1 MKNNKFLIVAF
12 LFLATGSF
20 AQNTDIYRF
29 HEGKSTRWAS
39 FENPNAEKGK
49 GGIVGKGAKGY
60 SYHVV
65 QPGESV
71 TLLDIEGTG
80 IINRI
85 WLTADDL
92 FHNPEEHRSMK
103 IEMFWDGSEK
113 PAVSAPLEDFFNQV
127 FGQMVAFDNHLFSS
141 PEGRSLMSYVQM
153 PFRKGAKVVITNES
167 KNYSHRIF
175 YDVNLTMVDEHDE
188 DVMYFH
194 AYWRREKAT
203 EPGVDF
209 QISPKL
215 KGRGRFL
222 GANVGIINFHKYT
235 GWWGEG
241 EVKIY
246 LDGDDKLPTLIGS
259 GTEDYI
265 GSGWGQGVFHTK
277 YMGSSIVDDKAGRY
291 AFYRFHIIDP
301 VYFYEDIQ
309 VTIQQMGGT
318 QKKEVIKMDSE
329 GKPVVPVC
337 FIDGDKKQFNF
348 FDGDAKFKDDDFGG
362 DTWTNYYR
370 QDDVCATS
378 YFYLSTPKG
387 VLPPVVSFSERKC
400 DNT

>member
-1 MKNNKFLIVAF
+1 MLKIKLLFIAF
-12 LFLATGSF
+12 LFTATGVL
-20 AQNTDIYRF
+20 AQNTEIFRF
-29 HEGKSTRWAS
+29 PEGKTTRWTS
-39 FENPNAEKGK
+39 FENPTAEKGK

-60 SYHVV
+60 PYHVLKA
-65 QPGESV
+65 GESV
-71 TLLDIEGTG
+71 TLLDIKGSG

-85 WLTADDL
+85 WMTADDL
-92 FHNPEEHRSMK
+92 FHIPEEHRSMK
-103 IEMFWDGSEK
+103 IEMFWDGSKK

-141 PEGRSLMSYVQM
+141 PEGRSLMSYAQM

-167 KNYSHRIF
+167 EKFSHRIF
-175 YDVNLTMVDEHDE
+175 YDINLTMVEELADDA
-188 DVMYFH
+188 MYFH
-194 AYWRREKAT
+194 AYWRRNKAT

-215 KGRGRFL
+215 KGKGRFL
-222 GANVGIINFHKYT
+222 GTNIGMINFHKYS

-246 LDGDDKLPTLIGS
+246 LDGDDKLPTLVGS

-265 GSGWGQGVFHTK
+265 GSGWAQGVFHTK

-301 VYFYEDIQ
+301 VYFKKDIK

-318 QKKEVIKMDSE
+318 QKENVLKFQNE
-329 GKPVVPVC
+329 GKPAIPVC
-337 FIDGDKKQFNF
+337 FIDGNKKQWNF
-348 FDGDAKFKDDDFGG
+348 FDGDAKFEDDKFEGG
-362 DTWTNYYR
+362 TWTNYYR

-378 YFYLSTPKG
+378 YFYLTTPHG
-387 VLPPVVSFSERKC
+387 VMPAVVPFGERK
-400 DNT
+400 